1 MKFTGSTSLS
11 REQLRADFD
20 QARSLGQVRLGEH
33 CVYFQKFSGT
43 YALPSGRIFRAWV
56 RQEEVRANL
65 CCGRANFDQFYLM
78 VQEEGGAVC
87 RGQVLSK
94 ETGRACL
101 DRIRAE
107 NPGTL
112 IAPPDRL

>member
-1 MKFTGSTSLS
+1 MKFTGSTSLP
-11 REQLRADFD
+11 REQLCADFR
-20 QARSLGQVRLGEH
+20 QARSLGRVRLGEH

-43 YALPSGRIFRAWV
+43 FALPYDRILRAWV

-78 VQEEGGAVC
+78 VQEEGCAVH

-94 ETGRACL
+94 EAGRACL
-101 DRIRAE
+101 DRIRAK

-112 IAPPDRL
+112 IAPPDRP